1 MATNLFTWKLG
12 GGHVTTLA
20 GKAVR
25 GGATLSAS
33 PAHFPDPMS
42 STPEPFNSESDNS
55 AAAVGPLR
63 VPEIEADVFPV
74 TPRQSRLQ
82 DAIRLL
88 SRNITNAFRL
98 AFFLRVPENRMPVMW
113 WQVVAFTVLSVAV
126 PMLWSLWETNFGG
139 EFHAQA
145 LQGMLFHVPL
155 LICAGVTIAYAAR
168 QPEKSLAAVQ
178 MLLMIAVAV
187 DVLCLAASLIW
198 GGSGGAASRVMYRIV
213 GRAAPYLPA
222 IWLACASLVAIVRL
236 LGIAPRAR
244 LPALL
249 IATFIIALPL
259 AMTFRDRSMWSES
272 YEDRKAEAESYLRNN
287 LTQEDIFYRQPELL
301 ARELAALQPQR
312 PGVTDVFFIGMA
324 GHGYQ
329 DVFKKEVD
337 AVTELMRERFDA
349 TGHTIRLINNR
360 QTVATTPIASVTSL
374 TASLKRTAEVM
385 DVEEDILVLF
395 LTSHGSEAH
404 RFSLDLY
411 PLQFKELDPPALR
424 KALDDSGIKY
434 RVVVISACYSGGF
447 IDALKDEN
455 TLVITAAAPDRN
467 SFGCSNEND
476 WTYFGKAYFDEALRK
491 TTSFTDA
498 FALAK
503 PVIEAREKKDDYTPS
518 DPRIAEGAGIK
529 VKLAALQ
536 AQLSGAGR
544 IAPAASPSAPIVD
557 AASRYAE
564 LVYDQKFFEVERAA
578 CLASAQNT
586 GPDAMVARKADTF
599 AGLTPAH
606 ATWPQLTVAWDRYA
620 EEMCKRFSE
629 PALRRESFAR
639 HLRAS
644 SNPTEIESMIKFYAT
659 PRGEKWHA
667 AEKRAMQLML
677 DDVAKRQDALQMS
690 LYAAYVET
698 QDRVYKAYG
707 EAEGR
712 KKRRV
717 TSPGVPVSGFRSN

>member
-1 MATNLFTWKLG
+1 M
-12 GGHVTTLA
+12 
-20 GKAVR
+20 
-25 GGATLSAS
+25 
-33 PAHFPDPMS
+33 P
-42 STPEPFNSESDNS
+42 STPEPFNSESDCS
-55 AAAVGPLR
+55 VAPVELPGVAET
-63 VPEIEADVFPV
+63 VPATLPATSSV
-74 TPRQSRLQ
+74 TPHRSRLR
-82 DAIRLL
+82 DAIHLL
-88 SRNITNAFRL
+88 SRNILNAFRL
-98 AFFLRVPENRMPVMW
+98 AIFLRVPEARMPVTW
-113 WQVVAFTVLSVAV
+113 WQVVAFTLLSVAV
-126 PMLWSLWETNFGG
+126 PMLRSLWETNFGG
-139 EFHAQA
+139 EFHAPA

-155 LICAGVTIAYAAR
+155 LICAAVAMAYVAH
-168 QPEKSLAAVQ
+168 QPGKALATVQ
-178 MLLMIAVAV
+178 MLLMIAVGI
-187 DVLCLAASLIW
+187 DVLCVATSLLW
-198 GGSGGAASRVMYRIV
+198 DGSSGALIRTIHRIV

-222 IWLACASLVAIVRL
+222 IWLAGASLVAAIRL
-236 LGIAPRAR
+236 LSIAPRMR
-244 LPALL
+244 LPAVL
-249 IATFIIALPL
+249 IAAIIIALPL
-259 AMTFRDRSMWSES
+259 ATTFRDRSMWSES

-312 PGVTDVFFIGMA
+312 PGVTEVFFIGMA

-349 TGHTIRLINNR
+349 KGHTIRLINNR
-360 QTVATTPIASVTSL
+360 HTVASTPIASVTSL
-374 TASLKRTAEVM
+374 TASLKRTAAVM

-411 PLQFKELDPPALR
+411 PLQFKDLDPPALR
-424 KALDDSGIKY
+424 RSLDESGIKF

-447 IDALKDEN
+447 VDALKDEN
-455 TLVITAAAPDRN
+455 TLVISASAPDRN

-476 WTYFGKAYFDEALRK
+476 WTYFGKAYFDEALRN
-491 TTSFTDA
+491 TTSFTEA

-536 AQLSGAGR
+536 RQLAG
-544 IAPAASPSAPIVD
+544 AASIAPSAPPPTRIAD

-564 LVYDQKFFEVERAA
+564 LVYDQKFFDVERAA

-599 AGLTPAH
+599 GGLTPAS
-606 ATWPQLTVAWDRYA
+606 AEWPQLTVAWDRYA

-629 PALRRESFAR
+629 PQLRRDSFAR

-644 SNPTEIESMIKFYAT
+644 SNPTEIDAMIKFYAT
-659 PRGEKWHA
+659 PRGEKWHS
-667 AEKRAMQLML
+667 AEKRATQLML
-677 DDVAKRQDALQMS
+677 NDVAKHQDALQMQ
-690 LYAAYVET
+690 LYSAYVQT
-698 QDRVYKAYG
+698 QDRVYKAYS
-707 EAEGR
+707 EGQTR
-712 KKRRV
+712 KKH
-717 TSPGVPVSGFRSN
+717 

>member
-1 MATNLFTWKLG
+1 MPATPPATSS
-12 GGHVTTLA
+12 VTQH
-20 GKAVR
+20 
-25 GGATLSAS
+25 
-33 PAHFPDPMS
+33 P
-42 STPEPFNSESDNS
+42 
-55 AAAVGPLR
+55 
-63 VPEIEADVFPV
+63 
-74 TPRQSRLQ
+74 SRMQ
-82 DAIRLL
+82 DAIHLL
-88 SRNITNAFRL
+88 SRNIANAFRL
-98 AFFLRVPENRMPVMW
+98 AIFLRVPESRMPVMW
-113 WQVVAFTVLSVAV
+113 WQVVSFTLLSVAV
-126 PMLWSLWETNFGG
+126 PMLWSLWETNFSG
-139 EFHAQA
+139 EFQAQA

-155 LICAGVTIAYAAR
+155 LICAGVAMAYAAR
-168 QPEKSLAAVQ
+168 QPEKSLATVQ

-187 DVLCLAASLIW
+187 DVIGIATSLIW
-198 GGSGGAASRVMYRIV
+198 GGSGGVASRAIYRIV

-222 IWLACASLVAIVRL
+222 IWLASASLVAAIRL
-236 LGIAPRAR
+236 LSIAPRLR
-244 LPALL
+244 LPAVL
-249 IATFIIALPL
+249 IAAIIIALPL
-259 AMTFRDRSMWSES
+259 ATTFRDRSMWSES
-272 YEDRKAEAESYLRNN
+272 YEDRKAEAELVLRNN

-312 PGVTDVFFIGMA
+312 AGVTEIFFIGMA

-349 TGHTIRLINNR
+349 KGHTIRLINNR
-360 QTVATTPIASVTSL
+360 HSVATTPIASVTSL
-374 TASLKRTAEVM
+374 TASLKRAAAVM

-447 IDALKDEN
+447 IDALKDQN
-455 TLVITAAAPDRN
+455 TLVISASAPDRN

-518 DPRIAEGAGIK
+518 DPRIEEGAGIK
-529 VKLAALQ
+529 IKLAALQ
-536 AQLSGAGR
+536 TQLANAVSN
-544 IAPAASPSAPIVD
+544 APSKAPSNSPSTVRPTPVAD

-564 LVYDQKFFEVERAA
+564 LVYDQQFFDVERAA
-578 CLASAQNT
+578 CLASSQNT
-586 GPDAMVARKADTF
+586 GPDAMVARNADTF
-599 AGLTPAH
+599 GGLTPAH
-606 ATWPQLTVAWDRYA
+606 AAWPQLTVAWDRYA

-629 PALRRESFAR
+629 PQLRRDSFAR

-644 SNPTEIESMIKFYAT
+644 STSVEIESMIKFYAT
-659 PRGEKWHA
+659 PRGEQWHS
-667 AEKRAMQLML
+667 AEKRATQLML
-677 DDVAKRQDALQMS
+677 DDVAKRQDALQMP
-690 LYAAYVET
+690 LYADYVQT
-698 QDRVYKAYG
+698 QDRVYKAYR
-707 EAEGR
+707 EAETR
-712 KKRRV
+712 KKR
-717 TSPGVPVSGFRSN
+717 